1 MDMLAKWEQ
10 DITKSLNIET
20 MPQLSL
26 LEKKSIN
33 LVTVLL
39 SLQYSS

>member
-1 MDMLAKWEQ
+1 MDMLAKWGQ
-10 DITKSLNIET
+10 DITKSVNTET

-26 LEKKSIN
+26 LEKKGIN